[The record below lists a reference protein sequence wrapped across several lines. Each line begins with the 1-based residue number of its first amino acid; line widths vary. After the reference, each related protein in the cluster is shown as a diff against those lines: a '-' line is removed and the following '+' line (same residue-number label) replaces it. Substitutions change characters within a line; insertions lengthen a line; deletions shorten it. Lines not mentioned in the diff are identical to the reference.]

1 MEKTIIIN
9 KDALVTI
16 TINTGIIASLQKG
29 LIYLTSERK
38 EKELNQL
45 QEIIDKQEFD
55 KLEPWMEIILSLTF
69 LIKEIETN
77 AIKSGQTTEE

>member
-29 LIYLTSERK
+29 LIHLTSERK

-55 KLEPWMEIILSLTF
+55 KLEPWMEVLLSLTF

>member
-29 LIYLTSERK
+29 LIHLTSERK

-55 KLEPWMEIILSLTF
+55 KLEPWMEVILSLTF